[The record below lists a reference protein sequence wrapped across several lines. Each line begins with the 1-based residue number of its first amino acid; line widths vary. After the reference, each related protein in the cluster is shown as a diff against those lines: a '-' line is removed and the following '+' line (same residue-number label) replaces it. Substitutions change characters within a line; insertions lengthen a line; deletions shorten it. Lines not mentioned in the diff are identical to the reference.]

1 MTATITAAAAT
12 AAPAERSRRSR
23 AVTDA
28 ERARIR
34 ALRDHHSIR
43 EIARI
48 TGRSP
53 HTVGRI
59 VPRGRQVDGVPTA
72 PPAHRTCCRC
82 RRPEPVNLFIGQGR
96 VCVYCRDEN
105 PLLPTY
111 PLVPLVRRYMRLE
124 DVDVDGACERMRIDP
139 RTWGFWVLNARDV
152 RLSVAEEALH
162 GLDRFWWDAYNPVTV
177 RYAARVIMEERTRR
191 KKYGDGDYGLVREI
205 VARRRVGDLG
215 PNLRELARI
224 RRAFEGPAISVCRW
238 CDDRRERVDL
248 SGGDPRVRWRRCG
261 CGGPLAWTTEP
272 DQPAARAA

>member
-1 MTATITAAAAT
+1 MTATITAAAAAAT

-43 EIARI
+43 EIAKI
-48 TGRSP
+48 
-53 HTVGRI
+53 
-59 VPRGRQVDGVPTA
+59 
-72 PPAHRTCCRC
+72 
-82 RRPEPVNLFIGQGR
+82 
-96 VCVYCRDEN
+96 
-105 PLLPTY
+105 
-111 PLVPLVRRYMRLE
+111 
-124 DVDVDGACERMRIDP
+124 
-139 RTWGFWVLNARDV
+139 
-152 RLSVAEEALH
+152 
-162 GLDRFWWDAYNPVTV
+162 TV
-177 RYAARVIMEERTRR
+177 RYAARVIMEARTRR